1 MNEYVS
7 WEAIMALVDRLAP
20 AATNDDVPPKE
31 GATLVRMLEQFHRQ
45 LTGSI
50 KSVRAKPGEAEHPP
64 KPETPPR

>member
-20 AATNDDVPPKE
+20 AAANDDVPPKE
-31 GATLVRMLEQFHRQ
+31 GAALVRMLQQFHHQ

-50 KSVRAKPGEAEHPP
+50 KTVRARTGEGEHPS
-64 KPETPPR
+64 KPEMPPR